1 MTLAKARGNPGRPF
15 LITPP
20 HFASLMRATG
30 SLMTDD
36 ERAIRELVAAWMA
49 ASQAGDVATVLG
61 LIADDGGFMV
71 PGREPFGKEAFAAAA
86 QSMKDIRFQ
95 GSYDIRE
102 IKVLGDWA
110 YLRNYITLTIT
121 PPGGEPMRHAGY
133 TLSILRKEPSGKW
146 VLARDANLV
155 MKVS

>member
-1 MTLAKARGNPGRPF
+1 
-15 LITPP
+15 
-20 HFASLMRATG
+20 
-30 SLMTDD
+30 MTDD
-36 ERAIRELVAAWMA
+36 ERAIRDLVATWMA

-61 LIADDGGFMV
+61 LIADDVVFMV
-71 PGREPFGKEAFAAAA
+71 PGRKPFGKDAFAAAS
-86 QSMKDIRFQ
+86 QSMKNVRFE

-110 YLRNYITLTIT
+110 YLRNHLTVSVT
-121 PPGGEPMRHAGY
+121 PPGGEPMRHAGD
-133 TLSILRKEPSGKW
+133 TLSILRRQSDGKW